1 MWFCRAARCLLA
13 GGRRRSRWKHTTLPL
28 YMCCEL
34 WRPRNDGWP
43 LFRIVSGEEKKKK
56 NYLKKKKPVRKW
68 KSVWMR
74 CTLEES
80 RLTYIHKAMTNNGIK
95 AESEIQYDPAAHL
108 YTRASSAVRKKK
120 WGRVTRGRMTRAL
133 PCWRRR
139 GRRPGPAGIRSCM
152 WRWWP
157 PSSSSWSSSWLT
169 QTPNPGLHHA
179 NTTVSSYLV
188 VDLVLFLE
196 PTLATTDRLV
206 FHTSTWFK
214 LKPRRCRWDLI
225 VLSESLCDLRQVLS
239 DLLLSQQLLSA
250 GSRLQWR
257 SRLISTKSQKG
268 HTGALKPGSR
278 NRERWD
284 LDSKPL
290 NCTSSARWLQKNHNL
305 INYRYFNYLIKLI
318 TF

>member
-1 MWFCRAARCLLA
+1 MPSRGGKAALQMKTHDSATVHVLWIMATAKRRLAPVQDCL
-13 GGRRRSRWKHTTLPL
+13 RR
-28 YMCCEL
+28 
-34 WRPRNDGWP
+34 G
-43 LFRIVSGEEKKKK
+43 KKKK
-56 NYLKKKKPVRKW
+56 KTTWRRRNPYENGKVCECGALW
-68 KSVWMR
+68 KSHVWPTFTKQWQSNR
-74 CTLEES
+74 
-80 RLTYIHKAMTNNGIK
+80 IK